1 MIEGPI
7 QTNNNGLVFYFD
19 TKEPKSYV
27 GEPTTNRNQQ
37 ISNYTGTNYA
47 DGSHGG
53 EWTSNPTRFT
63 KTYNGSIITPIG
75 FGATLCSESG
85 TAGFHHLS
93 SMGGGEES
101 GAHSISCY
109 VKPLNS
115 ITDFTIGM
123 LGDGSNQVSFNLS
136 TKAITYGGGIS
147 NRNAFCVEVSGFPGW
162 LYVGANIEGR
172 AGGWVGCVGISTHSS
187 YTPTTPYKTFYITGL
202 QYEYKVAPTKF
213 TVGTRSNTQGL
224 LDLTGNCTIDLT
236 YAAYNSSSEITFN
249 GSSRFT
255 SSNAIFNR
263 SNGQEITVTCWMKTA
278 RNAGQYQII
287 AENRSFDTS
296 LYNWILYQ
304 HTDNGAI
311 SFHGIA
317 QNKSTYIPPLNQ
329 WIYVANTVTSG
340 GVSTLYI
347 NGVSTYVATGYTYG
361 NSTTPSLLCVGG
373 DGNGAECIQGSIDTV
388 AIYNR
393 ALSASEILK
402 NFNSQRSRYSV

>member
-1 MIEGPI
+1 MRLESKYNIKI
-7 QTNNNGLVFYFD
+7 Y
-19 TKEPKSYV
+19 
-27 GEPTTNRNQQ
+27 
-37 ISNYTGTNYA
+37 NYTG
-47 DGSHGG
+47 GSAAGFYG
-53 EWTSNPTRFT
+53 YFT
-63 KTYNGSIITPIG
+63 LGPIGVWQKQSFTFTYTYGTIISYWFANGSPP
-75 FGATLCSESG
+75 FKWDL
-85 TAGFHHLS
+85 
-93 SMGGGEES
+93 
-101 GAHSISCY
+101 
-109 VKPLNS
+109 
-115 ITDFTIGM
+115 
-123 LGDGSNQVSFNLS
+123 
-136 TKAITYGGGIS
+136 
-147 NRNAFCVEVSGFPGW
+147 
-162 LYVGANIEGR
+162 ANIQVEQKDHSTAFV
-172 AGGWVGCVGISTHSS
+172 AGS
-187 YTPTTPYKTFYITGL
+187 
-202 QYEYKVAPTKF
+202 
-213 TVGTRSNTQGL
+213 RSNTQGL
-224 LDLTGNCTIDLT
+224 LDLTSNCTVDLT

-347 NGVSTYVATGYTYG
+347 NGISTYVVTGYTYG